1 MGRGTWKSIDLE
13 GAGLQSLNVRL
24 ARRLKRRRTA
34 YLLWIL
40 FPLGAHRLYLEE
52 RYGSITFMALTA
64 LSLILALALGPWNA
78 SIGVL
83 PAVGLALFD
92 LFWIDRRITSVN
104 KRLRMELYL
113 GAGAT
118 PPAGYQGRVP
128 KEAYLDEYVRGKEA
142 ERAGHQP
149 GAHSAPDGD
158 HSRAPSFREQERM
171 LRELSRHRGTR
182 RRREENPGD

>member
-1 MGRGTWKSIDLE
+1 MGRRTWKSIDLE

-24 ARRLKRRRTA
+24 ARRLKRRRIA

-52 RYGSITFMALTA
+52 RYGSIVFMSLTA
-64 LSLILALALGPWNA
+64 LSLILGLALGPWIA
-78 SIGVL
+78 SIGAL
-83 PAVGLALFD
+83 PELGLALFD
-92 LFWIDRRITSVN
+92 LFWIDRRVTTVN

-118 PPAGYQGRVP
+118 PPSGYQGRVP
-128 KEAYLDEYVRGKEA
+128 EQAYLDEYVRGKEA

-149 GAHSAPDGD
+149 GGPAAPDTRR
-158 HSRAPSFREQERM
+158 SRSPSFREQERM
-171 LRELSRHRGTR
+171 LQELSRHRGTR
-182 RRREENPGD
+182 RRREEDPED